1 MAVNKNARESSRQS
15 SSSPARA
22 SGFEQAKSRGQ
33 QSVDT
38 SGISTRDR
46 GDRGSDDFDYSA
58 AARTAEGTDNSD
70 GHKYQVAVERAR
82 QIAGDDVSES
92 QMRDLVDAEFAKL
105 NPTATGEQMRGE
117 DNFGA
122 RAIGGINDAIDNVTD
137 LAGNGI
143 DLLWDGIVGN
153 AAGLLGGAAGLL
165 TGNDDWGRNAN
176 EFVSGLVG
184 DDGNDGPTVLDTD
197 VLGDVALD
205 LAISAIP
212 GVGVPIMLG
221 KSALQNSNNIREA
234 IDGRDSISGER
245 LDEGQIATK
254 GLAALADVALS
265 ALPGLGRARNLT
277 KASQL
282 ASGTADD
289 VARFVEKPVNATL
302 KETFSPSNIARQ
314 TAENADEIVR
324 RLPNAASAIRG
335 GGSEAAKT
343 LGDKG
348 VRGAREAISNVLGGG
363 RDAVRALRRPGA
375 RGTLA
380 DEVSGMLTAGGIDDF
395 AEFVGQGGSKAMRA
409 AKASKSAADV
419 AADGAKGV
427 AAGAGDAAKKPL
439 AGRIWDFVT
448 SESSTA
454 PAWLAGIANMPL
466 QAAAYGDTDYAT
478 ALMAIADDARSDG
491 LTGVSP
497 YMTALLPLGA
507 AKVTNARSMPGPSGR
522 VSRLAPALRYAQVG
536 AMGDAGRRGMA
547 SSRDAQAMSDE
558 DIDEYL
564 SRIGGGSLASSE

>member
-1 MAVNKNARESSRQS
+1 MAVNKNASASSRQP
-15 SSSPARA
+15 SSSPVRA
-22 SGFEQAKSRGQ
+22 SGPGQARSRGQ

-38 SGISTRDR
+38 SGIKTRSR
-46 GDRGSDDFDYSA
+46 GDRGDDDFDYSA

-143 DLLWDGIVGN
+143 DLLWDGIAGN

-184 DDGNDGPTVLDTD
+184 DDGNEGPTILDTD

-205 LAISAIP
+205 LALSAIP

-245 LDEGQIATK
+245 LDPGQIATK
-254 GLAALADVALS
+254 LLATGADVALS
-265 ALPGLGRARNLT
+265 ALPGIGRARNLT

-289 VARFVEKPVNATL
+289 VARFVENPATATL
-302 KETFSPSNIARQ
+302 RETLSPSNIARQ
-314 TAENADEIVR
+314 TAENADELAR
-324 RLPNAASAIRG
+324 RLPNAVSALKG
-335 GGSEAAKT
+335 GGSGTAK
-343 LGDKG
+343 
-348 VRGAREAISNVLGGG
+348 GAGGAGEAISNVLGRG
-363 RDAVRALRRPGA
+363 REAVRALRQPGA

-380 DEVSGMLTAGGIDDF
+380 DEVSGMLATGGIDDF
-395 AEFVGQGGSKAMRA
+395 SKLVGQGGSKAMKAARA
-409 AKASKSAADV
+409 GKSAADV
-419 AADGAKGV
+419 VEDVAKG
-427 AAGAGDAAKKPL
+427 ATGDAAKKPL
-439 AGRIWDFVT
+439 AERVRNGIRNGIT
-448 SESSTA
+448 SAPPTA
-454 PAWLAGIANMPL
+454 LTWLSGILNMPL

-478 ALMAIADDARSDG
+478 AMQAIAADAHSDG
-491 LTGVSP
+491 LTGASP
-497 YMTALLPLGA
+497 YLTAFLPLGA
-507 AKVTNARSMPGPSGR
+507 AKVTGAKSMPGPSGR
-522 VSRLAPALRYAQVG
+522 VSAHAPALRYAQVG
-536 AMGDAGRRGMA
+536 ALSDAGRRGVA
-547 SSRDAQAMSDE
+547 SNRNARSMSDE

-564 SRIGGGSLASSE
+564 NRIGGGSLASDE

>member
-1 MAVNKNARESSRQS
+1 MAVRKSDSGTESKGGGTASR
-15 SSSPARA
+15 
-22 SGFEQAKSRGQ
+22 FEQARQRGQ
-33 QSVDT
+33 QPVDT
-38 SGISTRDR
+38 SGISTRKR
-46 GDRGSDDFDYSA
+46 EKGDDDFDYSA
-58 AARTAEGTDNSD
+58 AAKTAEGTDNSD

-165 TGNDDWGRNAN
+165 TGNDDWGSNAN

-184 DDGNDGPTVLDTD
+184 DDGNGGPTILDTD

-234 IDGRDSISGER
+234 IEGRDSISGER
-245 LDEGQIATK
+245 LDEGQVATK

-289 VARFVEKPVNATL
+289 VARFIEKPVNATL
-302 KETFSPSNIARQ
+302 RETFSPSHIARQ
-314 TAENADEIVR
+314 TAENADEIAR

-343 LGDKG
+343 LGDQG
-348 VRGAREAISNVLGGG
+348 VRGAREAISNVIGGG
-363 RDAVRALRRPGA
+363 RDAVRALRQPGA

-380 DEVSGMLTAGGIDDF
+380 DEVSGMLTSG
-395 AEFVGQGGSKAMRA
+395 
-409 AKASKSAADV
+409 
-419 AADGAKGV
+419 GAKGV

-439 AGRIWDFVT
+439 ADRVLDFVT
-448 SESSTA
+448 SESTTA
-454 PAWLAGIANMPL
+454 PAWLAGMANMPL

-478 ALMAIADDARSDG
+478 ALMAIADDARSNG
-491 LTGVSP
+491 LTGASP
-497 YMTALLPLGA
+497 YLTALLPLGA
-507 AKVTNARSMPGPSGR
+507 ARVTGARSMPEPSGR
-522 VSRLAPALRYAQVG
+522 VSRFSPALRYAQVG
-536 AMGDAGRRGMA
+536 AMGDAGSRGMA
-547 SSRDAQAMSDE
+547 SSRDARAMSDE

-564 SRIGGGSLASSE
+564 NRIGGGSLAADE

>member
-1 MAVNKNARESSRQS
+1 MAVRKSDSGTEAKGGGTASR
-15 SSSPARA
+15 
-22 SGFEQAKSRGQ
+22 FEQARQRGQ
-33 QSVDT
+33 RPVDT

-46 GDRGSDDFDYSA
+46 EDGGDDFDYSA

-184 DDGNDGPTVLDTD
+184 DDGNEGPTILDTD

-234 IDGRDSISGER
+234 IEGRDSISGER
-245 LDEGQIATK
+245 LDPGQVATK
-254 GLAALADVALS
+254 LLATGADVALS
-265 ALPGLGRARNLT
+265 ALPGIGRARNLT

-289 VARFVEKPVNATL
+289 VARFVENPVNATL
-302 KETFSPSNIARQ
+302 KETLSPSNIARQ
-314 TAENADEIVR
+314 TAENADEIAR

-335 GGSEAAKT
+335 GGGEAAKT

-363 RDAVRALRRPGA
+363 RDAVRALRQPGA

-380 DEVSGMLTAGGIDDF
+380 DEVSGMLASGGVDDF
-395 AEFVGQGGSKAMRA
+395 AKFVGQGGSKAARTARA
-409 AKASKSAADV
+409 GKSAADA
-419 AADGAKGV
+419 AADGARG
-427 AAGAGDAAKKPL
+427 AAAKAGGAAKKTLLDRVAPTSAAWG
-439 AGRIWDFVT
+439 AGV
-448 SESSTA
+448 
-454 PAWLAGIANMPL
+454 LNMPL

-478 ALMAIADDARSDG
+478 ALGEIADDVRSDG
-491 LTGVSP
+491 LTGISP
-497 YMTALLPLGA
+497 YLTALLPLGA
-507 AKVTNARSMPGPSGR
+507 ARVTGARSMPGPSGR
-522 VSRLAPALRYAQVG
+522 VSRFSPALRYAQVG
-536 AMGDAGRRGMA
+536 AMADAGRRGVA
-547 SSRDAQAMSDE
+547 SSRDARAMSDE

-564 SRIGGGSLASSE
+564 SMIGGGDLAASE

>member
-1 MAVNKNARESSRQS
+1 MAVRKSDTGTGAKGGRTASR
-15 SSSPARA
+15 
-22 SGFEQAKSRGQ
+22 FEQARQRGQ
-33 QSVDT
+33 QPVDT

-46 GDRGSDDFDYSA
+46 EDGGDDFDYSA

-184 DDGNDGPTVLDTD
+184 DDGNGGPTILDTD

-234 IDGRDSISGER
+234 IEGRDSISGER
-245 LDEGQIATK
+245 LDEGQVATK

-302 KETFSPSNIARQ
+302 RETFSPSNIARQ
-314 TAENADEIVR
+314 TAENADEIAR

-335 GGSEAAKT
+335 GGGEAAKT

-363 RDAVRALRRPGA
+363 RDAVRTLRQPGA
-375 RGTLA
+375 RGTMA
-380 DEVSGMLTAGGIDDF
+380 DEVSGVLAAG
-395 AEFVGQGGSKAMRA
+395 
-409 AKASKSAADV
+409 
-419 AADGAKGV
+419 GAKGV

-439 AGRIWDFVT
+439 AGRIMDFVT
-448 SESSTA
+448 SESTTA

-491 LTGVSP
+491 LTGISP
-497 YMTALLPLGA
+497 YLTALLPLGA
-507 AKVTNARSMPGPSGR
+507 AKVTGARSMPGPSGR
-522 VSRLAPALRYAQVG
+522 VSRFSPALRYAQAG
-536 AMGDAGRRGMA
+536 AMGDAGRKGMA
-547 SSRDAQAMSDE
+547 SSRDARAMSDE

-564 SRIGGGSLASSE
+564 SRIGGGDLAASE

>member
-1 MAVNKNARESSRQS
+1 MAVNKNARASSQQP

-22 SGFEQAKSRGQ
+22 SGSGQARGRGQ
-33 QSVDT
+33 QRVDT
-38 SGISTRDR
+38 SGISTRGR

-58 AARTAEGTDNSD
+58 AAKTAEGTDNSD

-122 RAIGGINDAIDNVTD
+122 RAIGGINDAIDSVTD
-137 LAGNGI
+137 LAGGGI

-184 DDGNDGPTVLDTD
+184 DDGNGGPTILDTD

-221 KSALQNSNNIREA
+221 KSVLQNSNNIREA
-234 IDGRDSISGER
+234 IDGRDSISGEK

-254 GLAALADVALS
+254 LLATGADVALS
-265 ALPGLGRARNLT
+265 ALPGIGKARNLT
-277 KASQL
+277 KAGKL
-282 ASGTADD
+282 ASGSADD
-289 VARFVEKPVNATL
+289 VARFVENPVNATIM
-302 KETFSPSNIARQ
+302 ETLSPSNVARQ
-314 TAENADEIVR
+314 AAEGARNLVGNARNARTALRDGLAAGKGKGLRE
-324 RLPNAASAIRG
+324 AASNAVGAIRG
-335 GGSEAAKT
+335 AGS
-343 LGDKG
+343 
-348 VRGAREAISNVLGGG
+348 
-363 RDAVRALRRPGA
+363 ALREPGA
-375 RGTLA
+375 MGTLA
-380 DEVSGMLTAGGIDDF
+380 DEVSGFLTSGGIDDF
-395 AEFVGQGGSKAMRA
+395 AKFVGQGGSKAAKA
-409 AKASKSAADV
+409 ARASKSAADV

-439 AGRIWDFVT
+439 AGRVLDFLT

-478 ALMAIADDARSDG
+478 ALAAIADDARSDG
-491 LTGVSP
+491 LTGISP
-497 YMTALLPLGA
+497 YLTALLPLGA
-507 AKVTNARSMPGPSGR
+507 AKVTGARSMPGPSGR
-522 VSRLAPALRYAQVG
+522 VSRHSPALRYAQAG

-547 SSRDAQAMSDE
+547 SNRDARAMSDE

-564 SRIGGGSLASSE
+564 SRIGGGSLAADE

>member
-1 MAVNKNARESSRQS
+1 MAVRKDSGSATASR
-15 SSSPARA
+15 
-22 SGFEQAKSRGQ
+22 FEQARQRGQ
-33 QSVDT
+33 QPVDT
-38 SGISTRDR
+38 SGISTKNRER
-46 GDRGSDDFDYSA
+46 GDDDFDYSA
-58 AARTAEGTDNSD
+58 AARTTEDTDNSD

-143 DLLWDGIVGN
+143 DLLWDGIAGN
-153 AAGLLGGAAGLL
+153 AAGMLGGAAGLL

-184 DDGNDGPTVLDTD
+184 DDGNGGPTVLDTD

-234 IDGRDSISGER
+234 IDGRDSISGEK
-245 LDEGQIATK
+245 LDDGQIATK

-289 VARFVEKPVNATL
+289 VARFVENPVNATL
-302 KETFSPSNIARQ
+302 RETFSPSNIARQ
-314 TAENADEIVR
+314 TAENADEVAR
-324 RLPNAASAIRG
+324 RLPNAASAIMG
-335 GGSEAAKT
+335 GGSGAAK
-343 LGDKG
+343 GAG
-348 VRGAREAISNVLGGG
+348 GAREAISNVLGRG
-363 RDAVRALRRPGA
+363 REAVRALRQPGA
-375 RGTLA
+375 RGMLA
-380 DEVSGMLTAGGIDDF
+380 DEVAGMLTA
-395 AEFVGQGGSKAMRA
+395 S
-409 AKASKSAADV
+409 
-419 AADGAKGV
+419 DGAKEV
-427 AAGAGDAAKKPL
+427 ARSVAGKAAKKPL
-439 AGRIWDFVT
+439 LSHAAA
-448 SESSTA
+448 TA
-454 PAWLAGIANMPL
+454 PAWIAGVANMPL

-478 ALMAIADDARSDG
+478 ALMEIADDARSDG
-491 LTGVSP
+491 LTGISP
-497 YMTALLPLGA
+497 YLTAFLPLGA
-507 AKVTNARSMPGPSGR
+507 AKVTGAKSMPGPRGR
-522 VSRLAPALRYAQVG
+522 VSRFSPALRYAQVG
-536 AMGDAGRRGMA
+536 AMSDAGRRGVA
-547 SSRDAQAMSDE
+547 SSRDDRAMSDE
-558 DIDEYL
+558 DIEEYL
-564 SRIGGGSLASSE
+564 SKIGGGSIASDE

>member
-1 MAVNKNARESSRQS
+1 MAVNRNTSKSSQKS
-15 SSSPARA
+15 PSSSPKK
-22 SGFEQAKSRGQ
+22 SGFEQARNRGQ
-33 QSVDT
+33 QRVDT
-38 SGISTRDR
+38 SGISTRSR
-46 GDRGSDDFDYSA
+46 GDRGSDDFDYSSA
-58 AARTAEGTDNSD
+58 AKTAEGTDNSD

-143 DLLWDGIVGN
+143 DLLWDGIAGN

-184 DDGNDGPTVLDTD
+184 DDGNGGPTVLDTD
-197 VLGDVALD
+197 VLGDVAID
-205 LAISAIP
+205 LALSAIP

-221 KSALQNSNNIREA
+221 KSALQNANNIREV

-245 LDEGQIATK
+245 LDPGQIGTKLLAT
-254 GLAALADVALS
+254 GADIALS
-265 ALPGLGRARNLT
+265 ALPGLGKARNLT
-277 KASQL
+277 KTSQL

-289 VARFVEKPVNATL
+289 VARFVEKPMNATL
-302 KETFSPSNIARQ
+302 RETLSPSNIARQ
-314 TAENADEIVR
+314 TAENADEFAR
-324 RLPNAASAIRG
+324 RLPNAVSAIRG
-335 GGSEAAKT
+335 GGSGAAK
-343 LGDKG
+343 GAG
-348 VRGAREAISNVLGGG
+348 GAREAISNVLGRG
-363 RDAVRALRRPGA
+363 REAVRALRQPGA

-380 DEVSGMLTAGGIDDF
+380 DEVSGFLSSGGIDDF
-395 AEFVGQGGSKAMRA
+395 AKFVGQGGSKAMKSS
-409 AKASKSAADV
+409 KAGKSAADV

-427 AAGAGDAAKKPL
+427 AKSAASDAAKKPL
-439 AGRIWDFVT
+439 AGRIWNRVT

-454 PAWLAGIANMPL
+454 PAWLAGFVNMPL

-478 ALMAIADDARSDG
+478 ALEAIVDDAFSDG
-491 LTGVSP
+491 PTGISP
-497 YMTALLPLGA
+497 YLTALLPLGA
-507 AKVTNARSMPGPSGR
+507 AKVTGARSMPGPSGR
-522 VSRLAPALRYAQVG
+522 ASAHAPALRYAQVG
-536 AMGDAGRRGMA
+536 AMGDAGRRGLA
-547 SSRDAQAMSDE
+547 SSRDARAMSDE

-564 SRIGGGSLASSE
+564 SRIGGGSLAYNE

>member
-1 MAVNKNARESSRQS
+1 MAVRKSDTGTKDNGGRTASR
-15 SSSPARA
+15 
-22 SGFEQAKSRGQ
+22 FEQARQRGQ
-33 QSVDT
+33 QPVDT
-38 SGISTRDR
+38 SGISTRKR
-46 GDRGSDDFDYSA
+46 EKGDNGFDYSKA
-58 AARTAEGTDNSD
+58 AKTAEGTDNSD

-143 DLLWDGIVGN
+143 DLLWDGIAGN

-205 LAISAIP
+205 LALSAIP

-221 KSALQNSNNIREA
+221 KSAIQNANNIREA
-234 IDGRDSISGER
+234 VDGRDSISGER
-245 LDEGQIATK
+245 LDPGQIATK
-254 GLAALADVALS
+254 LLATGADVALS

-289 VARFVEKPVNATL
+289 VARFVEKPATATL
-302 KETFSPSNIARQ
+302 RETLSPSNIARQ
-314 TAENADEIVR
+314 TAENADELAR
-324 RLPNAASAIRG
+324 RLPNAVSALRG
-335 GGSEAAKT
+335 GGSGTAK
-343 LGDKG
+343 GAG
-348 VRGAREAISNVLGGG
+348 GAREAISNVLGRG
-363 RDAVRALRRPGA
+363 REAVRALRQPGA

-380 DEVSGMLTAGGIDDF
+380 DEVSGMLTSGGIDDF
-395 AEFVGQGGSKAMRA
+395 SKLVGQGGSKATKAARA
-409 AKASKSAADV
+409 GKSAADV

-427 AAGAGDAAKKPL
+427 ARSADAAKKPL
-439 AGRIWDFVT
+439 AGRVRDRIASVPP
-448 SESSTA
+448 TA
-454 PAWLAGIANMPL
+454 LTWLSGVLSMPL

-478 ALMAIADDARSDG
+478 ALEEIADDAFSDG
-491 LTGVSP
+491 PTGISP
-497 YMTALLPLGA
+497 YLTALLPLGA
-507 AKVTNARSMPGPSGR
+507 AKVTGARSMPGPSGR
-522 VSRLAPALRYAQVG
+522 VSVSARAPALRYAQVG
-536 AMGDAGRRGMA
+536 ALSDAGRRGVA
-547 SSRDAQAMSDE
+547 SSRDARAMSDE

-564 SRIGGGSLASSE
+564 SMIGGGSLASDE